1 MPEFLSD
8 PVNLAVI
15 GLVVVLIVGPSMWSF
30 LSGKLNIFRPDPMR
44 QIKSLKKLK
53 KSVPDEIKPKIDEI
67 CRAIFEESLK

>member
-8 PVNLAVI
+8 PVNLIVI
-15 GLVVVLIVGPSMWSF
+15 GLVAVLIIGPSAWSF
-30 LSGKLNIFRPDPMR
+30 LSGKVSLFRPDPMR

-53 KSVPDEIKPKIDEI
+53 SSVPDEIKPKIDEI

>member
-8 PVNLAVI
+8 PVNLIVI
-15 GLVVVLIVGPSMWSF
+15 GLVAVLVAGPSAWSF
-30 LSGKLNIFRPDPMR
+30 LSGKISPFRPDPMR

-53 KSVPDEIKPKIDEI
+53 KSVPDEIRPKLDEI